1 MYKNGKTSN
10 GTQRFVC
17 RKCKRTAQK
26 DYSYRA
32 YSTEINDRLITLIK
46 EGVGIRGI
54 LRILGISSTTTLK
67 RIVKIAR
74 SIPQPQITVGRT
86 YEMDELY
93 TYVGSKLNM
102 VCIAFALERDSRNV
116 IDFSIGRRNKGTL
129 RKVVDALVLSN
140 AKEIR
145 TDKLSLYINLVPK
158 EIHHVKQRGINRIER
173 MNLNL
178 RTHIKRLNR
187 RTIAY
192 SKSLLVLSAI
202 LRIYFWS

>member
-1 MYKNGKTSN
+1 
-10 GTQRFVC
+10 
-17 RKCKRTAQK
+17 
-26 DYSYRA
+26 
-32 YSTEINDRLITLIK
+32 
-46 EGVGIRGI
+46 
-54 LRILGISSTTTLK
+54 
-67 RIVKIAR
+67 
-74 SIPQPQITVGRT
+74 
-86 YEMDELY
+86 MDELY

-178 RTHIKRLNR
+178 RTHLKRLNR